1 MSARPKVILA
11 DDHAMLLAAF
21 EKLLAPAC
29 DVVGTFTDGRA
40 VVEAAERLRPDVLV
54 LDISMPVLNGMDVC
68 RQLRP
73 VLPRARWI
81 FLTVNEDADCAVEAF
96 RLGASAYLLKASAVS
111 ELFAAIQMAARGERF
126 VTPLLS
132 RGASLEQFLKTSA
145 APGANEL
152 TSRQRQVLR
161 LLADGR
167 AMKQVADELKVTPRT
182 VAFHKYTLMKQLGV
196 KTNAGLFRAAVKLGL
211 VQP

>member
-40 VVEAAERLRPDVLV
+40 VVEAAERLQPDVLV

-81 FLTVNEDADCAVEAF
+81 FLTVNEDADCAAEAF

-111 ELFAAIQMAARGERF
+111 ELFSALQMAVRGERF

-132 RGASLEQFLKTSA
+132 RGAPLEQFLKASA
-145 APGANEL
+145 TPGPAGL
-152 TSRQRQVLR
+152 TARQRQVLQ
-161 LLADGR
+161 LLPEGR
-167 AMKQVADELKVTPRT
+167 AMKEVADELKVTPRT